1 MNLEI
6 PHHSMWDFFI
16 FIFLFTNK
24 ILVRISKYYIFDKN
38 LYQFMDIIKHYKKF
52 FYNVIPL
59 SLKMSDDIHN
69 RFTLIILIS
78 YLILFILSITNLYV
92 YVFPNEMNF
101 VLIYISHLI
110 IVISMII
117 LRSKIVKS

>member
-52 FYNVIPL
+52 LYNVIPL

-78 YLILFILSITNLYV
+78 YLILLILSITNLYV

>member
-52 FYNVIPL
+52 LYNVIPL